1 MPASSLPPRPN
12 LEWLRKAAKKKLAQ
26 PRRTQPDAK
35 LADAQLAVAREHG
48 FPSWRKLKA
57 HVDEVS
63 RVAERHEDDVVARF
77 LRWVAAGMI
86 DNVRAA
92 LDADP
97 SLIHAVGPHPYWG
110 GRVQAIHL
118 AAGAGRREMFEL
130 VLERGADVNGQNEEY
145 DHWSP
150 LMIAAENPAFRDEL
164 LRRGARVGLVEALLL
179 ADDARV
185 DELLRTEG
193 LPSTVP
199 NNGSPLAFAR
209 TTFAIDRLLEAG
221 APLEQE
227 DRWGV
232 TPIQALSR
240 LGGRGAALVQHMIA
254 RGAAASPAEFARLGD
269 LPTLERLAEA
279 DPSIAKRDD
288 VMMAAIDARR
298 REIVEW
304 LLARG
309 ASANARTGPPSR
321 HNALHAA
328 AWGGDLELVKL
339 LLDAGA
345 DPLARDDEYDATP
358 AGWARTALEVRN
370 DPECAKVVE
379 YLDAFVAARE

>member
-1 MPASSLPPRPN
+1 M
-12 LEWLRKAAKKKLAQ
+12 
-26 PRRTQPDAK
+26 
-35 LADAQLAVAREHG
+35 
-48 FPSWRKLKA
+48 
-57 HVDEVS
+57 
-63 RVAERHEDDVVARF
+63 AERHEEDVVARF
-77 LRWVAAGMI
+77 LGWVAAGAI
-86 DNVRAA
+86 DSVRAA

-118 AAGAGRREMFEL
+118 AAGAGRKDMFKL
-130 VLERGADVNGQNEEY
+130 VLERGADVSGWNAEY

-150 LMIAAENPAFRDEL
+150 LMIAADNPAFRDEL

-185 DELLRTEG
+185 DELLPTEG
-193 LPSTVP
+193 LPSVVP
-199 NNGSPLAFAR
+199 GGGSLLAFAR
-209 TTFAIDRLLEAG
+209 TTFGIDRLLEAG

-240 LGGRGAALVQHMIA
+240 LGERGAALVQHMVA
-254 RGAAASPAEFARLGD
+254 RGAAASPAEFARPGD
-269 LPTLERLAEA
+269 LATLERLAAA
-279 DPSIAKRDD
+279 DPSIVKRDD
-288 VMMAAIDARR
+288 VMMGAIDARR
-298 REIVEW
+298 HEIVEW

-309 ASANARTGPPSR
+309 ASANARTGSPSR
-321 HNALHAA
+321 HTALHAA

-345 DPLARDDEYDATP
+345 DPLARDDEYDSTP
-358 AGWARTALEVRN
+358 AGWARTAIQVRN
-370 DPECAKVVE
+370 DPECAKVAE
-379 YLDAFVAARE
+379 YLDAPVRSTRTDTSGGSAGRPGPSSRP